1 MEIKKEFSAEFR
13 AKVALEA
20 LKAEKTISQ
29 ISSEYGVHSNQ
40 IIWWKKELKEG
51 ITEIF
56 RGKEKKEKRDKN
68 QQELIESLYRNIGEL
83 KVEND
88 WFKKKLNVL
97 I

>member
-1 MEIKKEFSAEFR
+1 MEIKKQFSVEYK

-20 LKAEKTISQ
+20 LKAEKTITQ

-51 ITEIF
+51 IREIF
-56 RGKEKKEKRDKN
+56 SNGEKRKKSDNN
-68 QQELIESLYRNIGEL
+68 QQELIERLYRNIGEL

>member
-1 MEIKKEFSAEFR
+1 MEIFEIFPTLNYLNFGLDKGSIS
-13 AKVALEA
+13 
-20 LKAEKTISQ
+20 TIAQ

-51 ITEIF
+51 IREIF
-56 RGKEKKEKRDKN
+56 SNGEKRKKSDNN
-68 QQELIESLYRNIGEL
+68 QQELIERLYRNIGEL